1 MSFNFSP
8 KIVTDG
14 LLMYLDVANTKSYI
28 SGFTSFNDLTKN
40 YTNGTLINGPSYDSL
55 NGGSI
60 IFDGIDDYVELINDQ
75 NSRFTNFSE
84 VTIDVWV
91 NINSFF
97 GVGNRFIYVQF
108 FAVPG
113 GGNTSCGIFLNTSGK
128 FVFGYRDNIQNNS
141 GSIKSLIS
149 NSTLVT
155 NKPYNLVAT
164 FKANTMTKLYI
175 NGVVDN
181 SSVQNNNI
189 SSLNPDFI
197 RIARLNNPTAD
208 FYNGKIYSVKTYDKS
223 LTDEEVF
230 QNYNALKNR
239 FGL

>member
-40 YTNGTLINGPSYDSL
+40 YTNGTLINNPTYDSL

-60 IFDGIDDYVELINDQ
+60 MFDGIDEYVELINNQ
-75 NSRFTNFSE
+75 NSSFANFSE

-97 GVGNRFIYVQF
+97 GVGNRFIYAQF
-108 FAVPG
+108 FN
-113 GGNTSCGIFLNTSGK
+113 GGNTSCGIYLNTSGK
-128 FVFGYRDNIQNNS
+128 FVFGYRDDVQNNS
-141 GSIKSLIS
+141 GSIKSLASI
-149 NSTLVT
+149 STLLT
-155 NKPYNLVAT
+155 NKTYNLVAT
-164 FKANTMTKLYI
+164 FKANTITKLFI

-181 SSVQNNNI
+181 SSIQNNNI
-189 SSLNPDFI
+189 SSLNPNFI

-208 FYNGKIYSVKTYDKS
+208 FYNGKIYSIKIYNRALSEIEIT
-223 LTDEEVF
+223 
-230 QNYNALKNR
+230 QNYNTLKTR

>member
-8 KIVTDG
+8 KIVRDG

-40 YTNGTLINGPSYDSL
+40 YTNGTLINNPTYDSL

-60 IFDGIDDYVELINDQ
+60 MFDGIDEYVELINNQ
-75 NSRFTNFSE
+75 NSSFTNFSE

-97 GVGNRFIYVQF
+97 GVGNRFIYAQF
-108 FAVPG
+108 FN
-113 GGNTSCGIFLNTSGK
+113 GGNTSCGIYLNTSGK
-128 FVFGYRDNIQNNS
+128 FVFGYRDDVQNNS
-141 GSIKSLIS
+141 GSIKSLASI
-149 NSTLVT
+149 STLLT
-155 NKPYNLVAT
+155 NKTYNLVAT
-164 FKANTMTKLYI
+164 FKANTITKLFI

-181 SSVQNNNI
+181 SSIQNNNI
-189 SSLNPDFI
+189 SSLNPNFI

-208 FYNGKIYSVKTYDKS
+208 FYNGKIYSIKIYNRALSEIEIT
-223 LTDEEVF
+223 
-230 QNYNALKNR
+230 QNYNTLKTR

>member
-40 YTNGTLINGPSYDSL
+40 YTNGILINNPTYDSL

-60 IFDGIDDYVELINDQ
+60 MFDGIDEYVELINNQ
-75 NSRFTNFSE
+75 NSSFANFSE
-84 VTIDVWV
+84 VTIDAWV

-97 GVGNRFIYVQF
+97 GVGNRFIYAQF
-108 FAVPG
+108 FT

-128 FVFGYRDNIQNNS
+128 FVFGYRDDVQNNS
-141 GSIKSLIS
+141 GSIKSLTSI
-149 NSTLVT
+149 STLLT
-155 NKPYNLVAT
+155 NKTYNLVAT
-164 FKANTMTKLYI
+164 FKANTITKLFI

-181 SSVQNNNI
+181 SSIQNNNI
-189 SSLNPDFI
+189 SSLNPNFI

-208 FYNGKIYSVKTYDKS
+208 FYNGKIYSIKIYDRALS
-223 LTDEEVF
+223 EIEIT
-230 QNYNALKNR
+230 QNYNTLKTR